1 MSKEEKTLSSS
12 LEPRT
17 SNFEPQS
24 PSMDYYTEIESHF
37 ATRRGT
43 PFVLSAKDWH
53 LMKRWHDEGIPLPI
67 VIEAIDTV
75 FQKNEESG
83 RRKII
88 SSLSYCRHA
97 VKELWDERRELAVGD
112 DATTPEEA
120 PDAALEA
127 LASELEASDIAR
139 PFAARVRELGRER
152 SVPKIEERL
161 MDLEHEMITTILD
174 TLLDRDALREEVVR
188 SLGDT
193 SRLDEKTRARTE
205 EANLRRVVRERFE
218 LPRLTLFR

>member
-1 MSKEEKTLSSS
+1 LGVTL
-12 LEPRT
+12 PD
-17 SNFEPQS
+17 
-24 PSMDYYTEIESHF
+24 DYYIEIESHF
-37 ATRRGT
+37 ALRRGT

-53 LMKRWHDEGIPLPI
+53 LMKRWHDDGIPLPI

-83 RRKII
+83 RKKVI

-97 VKELWDERRELAVGD
+97 VKEIWDERRELAVGD

-120 PDAALEA
+120 PDAALEL
-127 LASELEASDIAR
+127 LAAELEASGAAQS
-139 PFAARVRELGRER
+139 FAPRVRELAALR

-161 MDLEHEMITTILD
+161 MELEHEMINSILGS
-174 TLLDRDALREEVVR
+174 LLDRDALRVEIAR
-188 SLGDT
+188 ALGDT

-205 EANLRRVVRERFE
+205 EANLRRVVRERFG